1 MYFPLSIL
9 ARGSD
14 VGVMRFMT
22 CRIRCLS
29 SPSSCICWSST
40 EATSIRPGVAVSNR
54 GPAKVVVARWA
65 AHTVKADD
73 LSCVDHLDRF
83 AGTSKRTA
91 RHKNVEMEASAIVV
105 YLSCSLQERMESG
118 KEALGHRGRSSHH
131 FHCDHARQSHTP
143 GARLVSGRYC
153 TQKSGVGDT

>member
-1 MYFPLSIL
+1 
-9 ARGSD
+9 
-14 VGVMRFMT
+14 MT

-91 RHKNVEMEASAIVV
+91 RHKNVEMEASAILV